1 MDIRLDTEGDLRDQL
16 VDRILVM
23 SMVATILAIAGAQF
37 RALDIGW
44 GQRDLFQITVAA
56 LIGALFLTRHRFKA
70 HPKTICLI
78 VLLTLG
84 GMPGVYSLGMLAGT
98 IFLFPAVSV
107 IVAII
112 YPLWATIVYIAISLL
127 FCIWTAF
134 RYCTQELGLGTGI
147 NLMERNP
154 YHWAAYLLCM
164 GMFFGV
170 SAITI
175 SRYRRDMKTL
185 LGRIG
190 EQRER
195 LERKNQALNE
205 ALKDVKKLSGLL
217 PICTHCKKIRDDKGY
232 WNQLEAYIEDH
243 SDMAFS
249 HGICQECA
257 RKYYPDIDPY
267 ED

>member
-1 MDIRLDTEGDLRDQL
+1 
-16 VDRILVM
+16 
-23 SMVATILAIAGAQF
+23 
-37 RALDIGW
+37 
-44 GQRDLFQITVAA
+44 
-56 LIGALFLTRHRFKA
+56 
-70 HPKTICLI
+70 
-78 VLLTLG
+78 
-84 GMPGVYSLGMLAGT
+84 
-98 IFLFPAVSV
+98 
-107 IVAII
+107 
-112 YPLWATIVYIAISLL
+112 
-127 FCIWTAF
+127 
-134 RYCTQELGLGTGI
+134 
-147 NLMERNP
+147 
-154 YHWAAYLLCM
+154 M